1 VVEGALIVMLLVQR
15 RQRTRAQEALARSF
29 DLARLVSE
37 ISATLAAVS
46 PAEAQRAIRPA
57 LLRVAHALHFDR
69 ASVIELTEDPR
80 VAVTDSVAVPGG
92 EPLPGTLD
100 VDRFPWTVEALKRGD
115 VVQWSS
121 GDRIPAAAEQDRL
134 GFAAL
139 GTASFVA
146 VPLIVGQTAVGAF
159 SLSSATPMPRWP
171 EPLIEQLR
179 LLGEVFAHVMVRR
192 RAEATIRESEER
204 FRLMSDSAPVM
215 IWMADLDGACT
226 YCNRPWLE
234 FTGRRLEDELRDGWT
249 HGIHADDRP
258 FILARYRAH
267 LAARTEFLLEYRLRR
282 HDGTYRSVVDRG
294 IPRFAIDG
302 TFSGYVGACSDIT
315 EIKQAH
321 ATMLETLALRGA
333 IFGSLYGHVAA
344 VDRAGVIVAVNESW
358 SRFQAE
364 HGRDTLRP
372 PIGAN
377 YRAACRDAA
386 AGGDASAHQV
396 EAMLGVVLEGRATR
410 SSCEYVTR
418 SDREERWFEMTVEPF
433 TRPEGGA
440 IVTHIDITRRRRA
453 EAEARREHEQLTHAL
468 RVRTVGE
475 LTASLAHEIS
485 QPLAAIL
492 SNAQAARLILEKE
505 ERFDDDVHGAVT
517 DIASDAKR
525 AAHVIHQ
532 LRALFR
538 NEWSEQRMRIDVNGV
553 VADAT
558 SLLRTELETKG
569 VRLQLALGTPLPAVF
584 GDAVQ
589 LQQVL
594 LNVIANA
601 VEAMVSGATTDPVVS
616 VTTRRT
622 GQGTVELTISDHG
635 PGVPDDQR
643 DRIFEPFITTK
654 HTGLGM
660 GLSISRSIVQAHGG
674 RIWVTA
680 NGACGLRVHIEL
692 PCEEQEDTL

>member
-1 VVEGALIVMLLVQR
+1 
-15 RQRTRAQEALARSF
+15 
-29 DLARLVSE
+29 
-37 ISATLAAVS
+37 
-46 PAEAQRAIRPA
+46 
-57 LLRVAHALHFDR
+57 
-69 ASVIELTEDPR
+69 
-80 VAVTDSVAVPGG
+80 
-92 EPLPGTLD
+92 
-100 VDRFPWTVEALKRGD
+100 
-115 VVQWSS
+115 
-121 GDRIPAAAEQDRL
+121 
-134 GFAAL
+134 
-139 GTASFVA
+139 
-146 VPLIVGQTAVGAF
+146 
-159 SLSSATPMPRWP
+159 
-171 EPLIEQLR
+171 
-179 LLGEVFAHVMVRR
+179 
-192 RAEATIRESEER
+192 
-204 FRLMSDSAPVM
+204 
-215 IWMADLDGACT
+215 
-226 YCNRPWLE
+226 
-234 FTGRRLEDELRDGWT
+234 
-249 HGIHADDRP
+249 
-258 FILARYRAH
+258 
-267 LAARTEFLLEYRLRR
+267 
-282 HDGTYRSVVDRG
+282 
-294 IPRFAIDG
+294 
-302 TFSGYVGACSDIT
+302 
-315 EIKQAH
+315 
-321 ATMLETLALRGA
+321 
-333 IFGSLYGHVAA
+333 
-344 VDRAGVIVAVNESW
+344 
-358 SRFQAE
+358 
-364 HGRDTLRP
+364 
-372 PIGAN
+372 
-377 YRAACRDAA
+377 
-386 AGGDASAHQV
+386 
-396 EAMLGVVLEGRATR
+396 
-410 SSCEYVTR
+410 
-418 SDREERWFEMTVEPF
+418 MTVEPF

-440 IVTHIDITRRRRA
+440 IVTHIDITRRRHA

-505 ERFDDDVHGAVT
+505 ERFNDDVHGAVT